1 MCQDCV
7 ESHLHRL
14 QNSSQDL
21 QDVTPL
27 LQIDDSIDPLRLH
40 RRVYEELRLHDLL
53 QDQVDRDVV
62 VETNGPIH
70 GCETML
76 NRVGDHVQE
85 NEVILQDPQDLRQDL
100 HRIVEVEVG
109 VQNVKDVVD
118 VLRLAVQSLQDLVI
132 DHGQDPQ
139 HLKVFL
145 GAIIIGKMIVRLSIA
160 IRHRSK
166 RG

>member
-7 ESHLHRL
+7 ESHLHLL
-14 QNSSQDL
+14 QISNQDL
-21 QDVTPL
+21 HQDVTPL

-53 QDQVDRDVV
+53 QDQVDRDIV

-100 HRIVEVEVG
+100 HRIVEVEV
-109 VQNVKDVVD
+109 QNVKDVVKD

-139 HLKVFL
+139 HLKVFQDV
-145 GAIIIGKMIVRLSIA
+145 IIFTRKIVKKIWVKNS
-160 IRHRSK
+160 
-166 RG
+166 